1 MNRIVT
7 EKDSDL
13 FNALGFDWDR
23 SVLPKYVPVH
33 KISHACTRLQ
43 SMLATYV
50 FDASFLEGNPFSYAA
65 VQCVVVGQTIP
76 HVHYE
81 ISDREQ
87 VRNLVVGT
95 NKLIGLVQTGTFV
108 LDKRTFTD
116 LQGIVAKEEALEWG
130 NFRGE
135 GQEQHYTP
143 HVNLGMEQDY
153 VPSATL
159 PGAPNLN
166 DIFSNGVA
174 ELEKLPDPFER
185 AAAFFL
191 FGALQQFF
199 FDGNKRTSRM
209 MMNGVLMSHGMDAI
223 SIPAFRAQEFN
234 QKMVDFYVS
243 RNATAMM
250 EFLVDCHPDAKLLKS
265 ATSSTLNSMDSI

>member
-1 MNRIVT
+1 MKRIFT
-7 EKDSDL
+7 GKDSEL
-13 FNALGFDWDR
+13 FNSLGFDWDR
-23 SVLPKYVPVH
+23 SALPKNVPVH
-33 KISHACTRLQ
+33 EITLACSRLQ

-65 VQCVVVGQTIP
+65 VQCVVAGQTLP
-76 HVHYE
+76 LVHYE
-81 ISDREQ
+81 ISDRDQ
-87 VRNLVVGT
+87 VRNLVMGT
-95 NKLIGLVQTGTFV
+95 NKLIRLVRTRAFV
-108 LDKRTFTD
+108 LDKKTFTD
-116 LQGIVAKEEALEWG
+116 LQGVVAKEEALEWG

-143 HVNLGMEQDY
+143 HVGLGMNEDY
-153 VPSATL
+153 IPSATL
-159 PGAPNLN
+159 PGAPELN
-166 DIFSNGVA
+166 EIFNKGVA
-174 ELEKLPDPFER
+174 ELEKLRDPFER

-209 MMNGVLMSHGMDAI
+209 MMNGVLMSHGMDSI
-223 SIPAFRAQEFN
+223 SIPASRAQEFN

-243 RNATAMM
+243 RNATSMM

-265 ATSSTLNSMDSI
+265 AQIQAQDN